1 MGSESL
7 FTKETGELLTVEEY
21 EGFATVGG
29 VAGYLASEQA
39 VGQSV
44 EFIFG

>member
-7 FTKETGELLTVEEY
+7 FTKETGELLAVEEY

-29 VAGYLASEQA
+29 VAGYLTGKQT